1 MQLCPGCDF
10 CQNGGL
16 CQAGPVS
23 YSCICPTGFT
33 GQNCGTQSS
42 CSPGTAL
49 SSGVC
54 HLCSAGTFSTDGES
68 CVRCQLGTSSNATA
82 ATESC
87 SPCSSGTFAPDTT
100 STSCFPCPSCSQ
112 IGSIVPNAYSP
123 SLAKANQSSVPSNDK
138 AAIPPTPISGWV
150 FVGVLIAFM
159 LISTIILIPFRR
171 QTCRYVSAVAVILR
185 TPFNFLRV
193 VPSSWHVIEI
203 PSFYRGLVA
212 LWVIAGL
219 ILITAYQSEVF
230 VTEGVITQSDVQPGA
245 RFTSG
250 DPRPRPLRKFQS

>member
-1 MQLCPGCDF
+1 MLILPRVVSFFLANNPLCYSANYGTWATKADYLPSMQLCPGCDF

-87 SPCSSGTFAPDTT
+87 SPCSSGTYAPSTKAISCT
-100 STSCFPCPSCSQ
+100 SCPSCSQ
-112 IGSIVPNAYSP
+112 MGSFAECVLSKFREGQPDQCAQRPDRRN
-123 SLAKANQSSVPSNDK
+123 SN
-138 AAIPPTPISGWV
+138 
-150 FVGVLIAFM
+150 
-159 LISTIILIPFRR
+159 
-171 QTCRYVSAVAVILR
+171 TCFWLDLCRGSCWLYA
-185 TPFNFLRV
+185 PFNFH
-193 VPSSWHVIEI
+193 PFAFAS
-203 PSFYRGLVA
+203 PN
-212 LWVIAGL
+212 
-219 ILITAYQSEVF
+219 
-230 VTEGVITQSDVQPGA
+230 
-245 RFTSG
+245 TSLCFRSRC
-250 DPRPRPLRKFQS
+250 DHENSL